1 MLPTALRCL
10 AVFGCV
16 VTLSITGSAQQQG
29 GGTNTGGTAAT
40 GNTGTGTGTGT
51 ATGSMTS
58 LDADAVFSA
67 VERSDTAGS
76 NTATVGREDSAAA
89 GGTRAAGGLGG
100 GGGLGGFGGL
110 GGLGSLFGGFG
121 GGSSAAAKPAIRTRL
136 RSAIE
141 VASMPSSQVQMN
153 ATQRFRS
160 LANYPSLNG
169 INVGMRDRTAVIT
182 GVVPSARDR
191 RMSELL
197 IRLEPGV
204 SSVDNQVVVSPAS
217 PTDR

>member
-10 AVFGCV
+10 AVFACV

-29 GGTNTGGTAAT
+29 GGTSTGGTTAT
-40 GNTGTGTGTGT
+40 GNTGTGTGT

-58 LDADAVFSA
+58 LDPDAVFSA

-76 NTATVGREDSAAA
+76 NTATVGREEDSGAA

-110 GGLGSLFGGFG
+110 GGLSSLFGGFG

-182 GVVPSARDR
+182 GVVSSPRDR